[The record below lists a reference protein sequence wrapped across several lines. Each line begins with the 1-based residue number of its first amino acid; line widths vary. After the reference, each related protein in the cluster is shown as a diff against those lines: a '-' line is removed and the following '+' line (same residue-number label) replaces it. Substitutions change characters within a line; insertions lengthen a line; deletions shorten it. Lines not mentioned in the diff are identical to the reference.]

1 MHPVSQPS
9 LDTDTLSRRQIVLL
23 VTALIFSVMSFSLNA
38 TMLSPAV
45 RDINETLGAGAFVAM
60 SAPFYLAGAIA
71 NVVLIR
77 WSDYIGRKR
86 VLIGILVI
94 CVLGTVLCLSSSL
107 PLVVVGRFLQGASNI
122 TYGLGFMILRA
133 RVSGATFGVCCG
145 LMASIN
151 GGIAGGDAFLAGIM
165 TDVWG
170 YRSIF
175 LLTTVVG
182 LIAVAFAWKWVPS
195 DKSGEPGSRSEG
207 RMDWIGAVF
216 IASSVGGLTMFMS
229 EGGHGGW
236 TSTPTLVWLAV
247 TGVAFVALIV
257 SNNRVEHPVIALAH
271 MRSREAW
278 PLIIVTILIVGSFMV
293 VQAFVIPSLAE
304 DPDSGFGLNATM
316 TALLFLTPAAV
327 VQVLAS
333 PFVGRLAVR
342 VGFVTV
348 LRGGIA
354 ATIVVVAL
362 MAVFADNKWAI
373 VALMVVYGITCSAV
387 IHTPLMSLG
396 VLQASDEAPGALP
409 GLANASY
416 GIGFSLGFAWA
427 GPIVGSGTDSTF
439 QHAFW
444 SVVAIGVIALV
455 FSIVLRPKPLVS
467 EAVSPGGST
476 ALPPSH

>member
-1 MHPVSQPS
+1 MSQPPAPE
-9 LDTDTLSRRQIVLL
+9 TDSLSRRQIVLL
-23 VTALIFSVMSFSLNA
+23 VTALVFSVMSFSLNA

-45 RDINETLGAGAFVAM
+45 RDINETLGPGAFAAM
-60 SAPFYLAGAIA
+60 STPFFIAGAIA

-86 VLIGILVI
+86 VLIGILVV

-107 PLVVVGRFLQGASNI
+107 PIVMVGRFLQGASNI

-151 GGIAGGDAFLAGIM
+151 GGVAGGDAFLAGIM
-165 TDVWG
+165 TDAFG

-175 LLTTVVG
+175 MLTSVVG
-182 LIAVAFAWKWVPS
+182 VIAVVFAWKWVPA
-195 DKSGEPGSRSEG
+195 DEPGARSEG

-216 IASSVGGLTMFMS
+216 IALSVGGLTMFMS

-236 TSTPTLVWLAV
+236 TSTPALVWLVV
-247 TGVAFVALIV
+247 TGGAFVALIV
-257 SNNRVEHPVIALAH
+257 SNNRVEHPVVGLKYI
-271 MRSREAW
+271 RSREAW
-278 PLIIVTILIVGSFMV
+278 PLIVVTILVVGSFMV
-293 VQAFVIPSLAE
+293 IQAFVIPSMAE
-304 DPDSGFGLNATM
+304 DPDSGFGLNATT

-327 VQVLAS
+327 VQICTS

-342 VGFVTV
+342 IGFVAV
-348 LRGGIA
+348 LRAGILS
-354 ATIVVVAL
+354 TIVVVAL

-444 SVVAIGVIALV
+444 TCVAIGFIALV
-455 FSIVLRPKPLVS
+455 FSFVLRPKPLAS
-467 EAVSPGGST
+467 DAVSPGGST
-476 ALPPSH
+476 AHQPSH

>member
-1 MHPVSQPS
+1 
-9 LDTDTLSRRQIVLL
+9 
-23 VTALIFSVMSFSLNA
+23 MSFSLNA

-45 RDINETLGAGAFVAM
+45 RDINETLGAGAFAAM
-60 SAPFYLAGAIA
+60 STPFFLAGAIA

-86 VLIGILVI
+86 VLVGILI
-94 CVLGTVLCLSSSL
+94 LCCVGTVLCLSTSL
-107 PLVVVGRFLQGASNI
+107 PIVMVGRFLQGASNI

-133 RVSGATFGVCCG
+133 RVSGTTFGVCCG

-175 LLTTVVG
+175 MLTTVVG
-182 LIAVAFAWKWVPS
+182 LIAVVFAWKWVPA
-195 DKSGEPGSRSEG
+195 DDATWRSEG

-216 IASSVGGLTMFMS
+216 IASSVGGLAMFMNN
-229 EGGHGGW
+229 GGHGGW
-236 TSTPTLVWLAV
+236 TSTPTLVWLAI
-247 TGVAFVALIV
+247 TGVTFAALVV
-257 SNNRVEHPVIALAH
+257 SNNRVEHPVVGLKHI
-271 MRSREAW
+271 RSREAW
-278 PLIIVTILIVGSFMV
+278 PLIVVTILIVGSFMV
-293 VQAFVIPSLAE
+293 IQAFVIPSLAE
-304 DPDSGFGLNATM
+304 DPDSGFGLNATT

-327 VQVLAS
+327 IQVITS

-342 VGFVTV
+342 IGFVTV
-348 LRGGIA
+348 LRAGIL
-354 ATIVVVAL
+354 ATIVVIAL

-373 VALMVVYGITCSAV
+373 VALMVVFGITCSAV

-396 VLQASDEAPGALP
+396 VLQASDEEPGTLP
-409 GLANASY
+409 GLSNASY

-444 SVVAIGVIALV
+444 TCVVIGIIALA
-455 FSIVLRPKPLVS
+455 FSYILRPKPLAK
-467 EAVSPGGST
+467 EAVSPADST
-476 ALPPSH
+476 ARQTAP

>member
-1 MHPVSQPS
+1 
-9 LDTDTLSRRQIVLL
+9 
-23 VTALIFSVMSFSLNA
+23 MSFSLNA

-45 RDINETLGAGAFVAM
+45 RDINETLGPGAFAAM
-60 SAPFYLAGAIA
+60 STPFFLAGAIA

-86 VLIGILVI
+86 VLVGILI
-94 CVLGTVLCLSSSL
+94 LCCVGTVLCLSTSL
-107 PLVVVGRFLQGASNI
+107 PIVMVGRFLQGASNI

-133 RVSGATFGVCCG
+133 RVSGTTFGVCCG

-182 LIAVAFAWKWVPS
+182 LIAVIFAWKWVPT
-195 DKSGEPGSRSEG
+195 DDADTRSEG

-216 IASSVGGLTMFMS
+216 IASSVGGLAMFMNN
-229 EGGHGGW
+229 GGHGGW

-247 TGVAFVALIV
+247 TCAAFVALV
-257 SNNRVEHPVIALAH
+257 VTNNRVEHPVVGLKHI
-271 MRSREAW
+271 RSREAW
-278 PLIIVTILIVGSFMV
+278 PLIVVTILIVGSFMV
-293 VQAFVIPSLAE
+293 IQAFVIPSLAE
-304 DPDSGFGLNATM
+304 DPDSGFGLNATT

-327 VQVLAS
+327 IQVITS

-342 VGFVTV
+342 IGFVTV
-348 LRGGIA
+348 LRAGILG
-354 ATIVVVAL
+354 TIVVIAL

-373 VALMVVYGITCSAV
+373 AGLMVVYGITCSAV

-396 VLQASDEAPGALP
+396 VLQASDEEPGTLP
-409 GLANASY
+409 GLSNASY

-427 GPIVGSGTDSTF
+427 GPIVGSGTDTTF

-444 SVVAIGVIALV
+444 TCVVIGIIAFA
-455 FSIVLRPKPLVS
+455 FSYVLRPKPLATK
-467 EAVSPGGST
+467 AVSPTGST
-476 ALPPSH
+476 AHQPAP

>member
-1 MHPVSQPS
+1 VSQP
-9 LDTDTLSRRQIVLL
+9 LADTDSLSRRQIVLL
-23 VTALIFSVMSFSLNA
+23 VTALVFSVMSFSLNA

-45 RDINETLGAGAFVAM
+45 RDINETLGPGAFAAM
-60 SAPFYLAGAIA
+60 STPFFIAGAIA

-86 VLIGILVI
+86 VLIGILVV
-94 CVLGTVLCLSSSL
+94 CVLGTLLCLSSSL
-107 PLVVVGRFLQGASNI
+107 PIVMVGRFLQGASNI

-151 GGIAGGDAFLAGIM
+151 GGVAGGDAFLAGIM
-165 TDVWG
+165 TDAFG

-175 LLTTVVG
+175 MLTTVVG
-182 LIAVAFAWKWVPS
+182 LIAVAFAWKWVPA
-195 DKSGEPGSRSEG
+195 DEPGARSEG

-216 IASSVGGLTMFMS
+216 IALSVGGLTMFMS
-229 EGGHGGW
+229 NGGHGGW
-236 TSTPTLVWLAV
+236 TSTPALVWLAV
-247 TGVAFVALIV
+247 TGGAFVALV
-257 SNNRVEHPVIALAH
+257 VTNNRVAHPVVGLKYI
-271 MRSREAW
+271 RSREAW
-278 PLIIVTILIVGSFMV
+278 PLIVVTILVVGSFMV
-293 VQAFVIPSLAE
+293 IQAFVIPSMAE

-327 VQVLAS
+327 VQLLAS

-342 VGFVTV
+342 IGFVTV
-348 LRGGIA
+348 MRAGIA
-354 ATIVVVAL
+354 GTIVVVAL

-373 VALMVVYGITCSAV
+373 VALMVVYGITCGAV

-444 SVVAIGVIALV
+444 TCVTIGVIALA
-455 FSIVLRPKPLVS
+455 FSFVLRPKPLAS

-476 ALPPSH
+476 APQPSH

>member
-1 MHPVSQPS
+1 VSQP
-9 LDTDTLSRRQIVLL
+9 LADTDSLTRRQIVLL
-23 VTALIFSVMSFSLNA
+23 VTALVFSVMSFSLNA

-45 RDINETLGAGAFVAM
+45 RDINETLGPGAFAAM
-60 SAPFYLAGAIA
+60 STPFFIAGAIA

-86 VLIGILVI
+86 VLIGILVV

-107 PLVVVGRFLQGASNI
+107 PIVMVGRFLQGASNI

-151 GGIAGGDAFLAGIM
+151 GGVAGGDAFLAGIM
-165 TDVWG
+165 TDAFG

-175 LLTTVVG
+175 MLTTVVG
-182 LIAVAFAWKWVPS
+182 LIAVAFAWKWVPA
-195 DKSGEPGSRSEG
+195 DEPGARSEG

-216 IASSVGGLTMFMS
+216 IALSVGGLTMFMS
-229 EGGHGGW
+229 NGGHGGW
-236 TSTPTLVWLAV
+236 TSTPALVWLAV
-247 TGVAFVALIV
+247 TGGAFVALV
-257 SNNRVEHPVIALAH
+257 VTNNRVAHPVVGLKYI
-271 MRSREAW
+271 RSREAW
-278 PLIIVTILIVGSFMV
+278 PLIVVTILVVGSFMV
-293 VQAFVIPSLAE
+293 IQAFVIPSMAE

-327 VQVLAS
+327 VQLLAS

-342 VGFVTV
+342 IGFVTV
-348 LRGGIA
+348 MRAGIA

-362 MAVFADNKWAI
+362 MAIFADYKYAI
-373 VALMVVYGITCSAV
+373 VALMVVYGITCGAV

-396 VLQASDEAPGALP
+396 VLQASDEEPGALP
-409 GLANASY
+409 GLSNASY

-444 SVVAIGVIALV
+444 TCVVIGVIALG
-455 FSIVLRPKPLVS
+455 FSFVLRPKPLAS
-467 EAVSPGGST
+467 EAVSAGGST
-476 ALPPSH
+476 APQPSH

>member
-1 MHPVSQPS
+1 MSLPS
-9 LDTDTLSRRQIVLL
+9 LETDSLSRREIVLL
-23 VTALIFSVMSFSLNA
+23 VTALVFAVMSFSLNA

-45 RDINETLGAGAFVAM
+45 RDINETLGPGAFAAM
-60 SAPFYLAGAIA
+60 STPFFVAGAIA

-86 VLIGILVI
+86 VLIGILLLC
-94 CVLGTVLCLSSSL
+94 CVGTVLCLSTSL
-107 PLVVVGRFLQGASNI
+107 SIVMVGRFLQGASNI

-151 GGIAGGDAFLAGIM
+151 GGVAGGDAFLAGIM
-165 TDVWG
+165 TDAFG

-182 LIAVAFAWKWVPS
+182 LVAVVFAWKWVPS
-195 DKSGEPGSRSEG
+195 DGSDEPGSHSEG
-207 RMDWIGAVF
+207 SMDWIGAVF
-216 IASSVGGLTMFMS
+216 IALSVGGLTMFMS
-229 EGGHGGW
+229 NGGHGGW
-236 TSTPTLVWLAV
+236 TSTPALVWLAV
-247 TGVAFVALIV
+247 TGAAAVALIV
-257 SNNRVEHPVIALAH
+257 TNNRVAHPVVGLKYI
-271 MRSREAW
+271 RSREAW
-278 PLIIVTILIVGSFMV
+278 PLIVVTILIVGSFMV
-293 VQAFVIPSLAE
+293 IQAFVIPSMAE

-327 VQVLAS
+327 VQILAS

-342 VGFVTV
+342 IGFVTV
-348 LRGGIA
+348 LRAGIL

-362 MAVFADNKWAI
+362 MAVFADDKWAI

-444 SVVAIGVIALV
+444 TCVALGVVALL
-455 FSIVLRPKPLVS
+455 FSFVLRPKPLAR
-467 EAVSPGGST
+467 EAISAGGST
-476 ALPPSH
+476 VHH

>member
-1 MHPVSQPS
+1 ME
-9 LDTDTLSRRQIVLL
+9 TDSLSRRQIVLL
-23 VTALIFSVMSFSLNA
+23 VTALIFAVMSFSLNA

-45 RDINETLGAGAFVAM
+45 RDINEELGPGAFAAM
-60 SAPFYLAGAIA
+60 STPFYVAGAIA
-71 NVVLIR
+71 NVVLLR

-86 VLIGILVI
+86 VLIGILVLC
-94 CVLGTVLCLSSSL
+94 CVGTVLCLSSSL
-107 PLVVVGRFLQGASNI
+107 PIVMVGRFLQGASNI

-165 TDVWG
+165 TDAFG

-182 LIAVAFAWKWVPS
+182 LAAVIFAWRWVPK
-195 DKSGEPGSRSEG
+195 DEPGARSEG

-216 IASSVGGLTMFMS
+216 IALSVGGLTMFMNN
-229 EGGHGGW
+229 GGHGGW
-236 TSTPTLVWLAV
+236 TSTPALVWLAV
-247 TGVAFVALIV
+247 TGGAFLALIV
-257 SNNRVEHPVIALAH
+257 SNNRVPDPVVGLKYI
-271 MRSREAW
+271 RSREAW
-278 PLIIVTILIVGSFMV
+278 PLIVVTILVVGSFMV
-293 VQAFVIPSLAE
+293 IQAFVIPSMAE

-327 VQVLAS
+327 VQLATS

-342 VGFVTV
+342 IGFVTV
-348 LRGGIA
+348 LRAGIA
-354 ATIVVVAL
+354 STIVVIAL

-396 VLQASDEAPGALP
+396 VLQASDDAPGALP

-416 GIGFSLGFAWA
+416 GVGFSLGFAWA

-439 QHAFW
+439 QQAFW
-444 SVVAIGVIALV
+444 TCVAIGVIALV
-455 FSIVLRPKPLVS
+455 FSFVLRPKPLAT

-476 ALPPSH
+476 APLPSH

>member
-1 MHPVSQPS
+1 M
-9 LDTDTLSRRQIVLL
+9 
-23 VTALIFSVMSFSLNA
+23 TALVFSVMSFSLNA

-45 RDINETLGAGAFVAM
+45 RDINETLGPGAFAAM
-60 SAPFYLAGAIA
+60 STPFFIAGAIA

-86 VLIGILVI
+86 VLIGILVV
-94 CVLGTVLCLSSSL
+94 CVLGTVLCMSSSL
-107 PLVVVGRFLQGASNI
+107 PIVMVGRFLQGASNI

-151 GGIAGGDAFLAGIM
+151 GGVAGGDAFLAGIM
-165 TDVWG
+165 TDAFG

-175 LLTTVVG
+175 MLTSVVG
-182 LIAVAFAWKWVPS
+182 LIAVVFAWKRVPS
-195 DKSGEPGSRSEG
+195 GKSGEPGARSEG

-216 IASSVGGLTMFMS
+216 IALSVGGLTMFMS

-236 TSTPTLVWLAV
+236 TSMPALVWLVV
-247 TGVAFVALIV
+247 TGGAFVALIV
-257 SNNRVEHPVIALAH
+257 SNNRVEHPVVGLKYI
-271 MRSREAW
+271 RSREAW
-278 PLIIVTILIVGSFMV
+278 PLIVVTVLVVGSFMV
-293 VQAFVIPSLAE
+293 VQAFVIPSMAE

-327 VQVLAS
+327 VQICTS

-342 VGFVTV
+342 IGFVTV
-348 LRGGIA
+348 LRAGILS
-354 ATIVVVAL
+354 TIVVVAL

-444 SVVAIGVIALV
+444 TCVAIGVIALV
-455 FSIVLRPKPLVS
+455 FSFVLRPKPLVS
-467 EAVSPGGST
+467 DAVSPGGST
-476 ALPPSH
+476 AHQPSH